1 VKISHDPE
9 DDQVG
14 RRIVDAQLRHPDETV
29 WAQLYS
35 DTYARQTH
43 RILGTV
49 EDATVSSLTH
59 RGEDIAA
66 ARARF
71 LRKEI
76 TAAQG
81 AQLADDYGEWKKRA
95 IHVLAIT
102 RERKRFAADRANKL
116 RGFDWGRDVLDT
128 LRTLAQA
135 VAEHQAASEAAGIEP
150 EPHDRLLWLRLST
163 LRVVIGADTGRVIT
177 LDELATPKKP
187 RSMQLSSAG
196 RRKQR
201 TGRKSPAGA

>member
-9 DDQVG
+9 DDQTG
-14 RRIVDAQLRHPDETV
+14 RRIIDAQLRHPDETV

-35 DTYARQTH
+35 DTYALQTH
-43 RILGTV
+43 RILTAI
-49 EDATVSSLTH
+49 EDATRSSLTH

-66 ARARF
+66 ERARF

-76 TAAQG
+76 TDAHW
-81 AQLADDYGEWKKRA
+81 AQLADDYSEWKKRA
-95 IHVLAIT
+95 IHVLTIT
-102 RERKRFAADRANKL
+102 GERRRFAADRANRL
-116 RGFDWGRDVLDT
+116 RGFEWGRDVLGT
-128 LRTLAQA
+128 LRVLAQA

-163 LRVVIGADTGRVIT
+163 LRVTPGMNASRVIT
-177 LDELATPKKP
+177 LDELADPKRT

-196 RRKQR
+196 RRKKR
-201 TGRKSPAGA
+201 TGRKSPAGT